1 MLKYIN
7 YYSKEC
13 EKRKVKR
20 LYYSAFPKVERC
32 PYSIL
37 KSRVKKGKGEFYSIY
52 EESTFVGL
60 IYNIVYS
67 DIVYIY
73 YFALE
78 ESLRH
83 KGYGSNILNDIKLM
97 YKDKRIILM
106 AESIDESASNYQERV
121 NRGKFY
127 SKNGFAYQGYTVS
140 ELGVSYD
147 MLGCSNSVSKAEFK
161 ELIKQYFGDFFYNKV
176 YVKISDI
183 EE

>member
-13 EKRKVKR
+13 EKRKVKK

-37 KSRVKKGKGEFYSIY
+37 KSRVKQGKGEFLSIY
-52 EESTFVGL
+52 EENNFVGL
-60 IYNIVYS
+60 IYNIVYL

-73 YFALE
+73 YFAIDE
-78 ESLRH
+78 HLRN
-83 KGYGSNILNDIKLM
+83 KGYGSKILDDIKLM

-106 AESIDESASNYQERV
+106 AESIDENASNYQERV
-121 NRGKFY
+121 NRGMFY
-127 SKNGFAYQGYTVS
+127 LKNGFYHQGYTIS
-140 ELGVSYD
+140 EFDVCYD
-147 MLGCSNSVSKAEFK
+147 MLGCSNVVSKTEFR
-161 ELIKQYFGDFFYNKV
+161 ELIKNYFGDFFYNKV

-183 EE
+183 KE